1 MSLQQMCVSPT
12 DSPCK
17 CCGEISRLCGVVDFS
32 RCGADHTVGRKVEPY
47 SGVPIYYYRCG
58 QCGFTF
64 TRALDNWIPEDFARH
79 IYNADYE
86 RHDPD
91 YKGARPIFNA
101 DLIAGSFPEMAHG
114 KMLDFGSG
122 LGLLEHELR
131 ARGFSQVTS
140 YDPYTANQRTSALSE
155 KYQTVVAFEVFE
167 HHPDPHALMDMM
179 VQFMEEDGAILF
191 STLIIPESVVET
203 GIDRWWY
210 CAPRNGHISFFTSR
224 SIATIAA
231 RHGLKAG
238 SFNEGTHFLYRH
250 AVPLWATRF
259 THTLCSC

>member
-1 MSLQQMCVSPT
+1 MSLQKMSVSAT

-17 CCGEISRLCGVVDFS
+17 CCGEVSHLCGVVDFS
-32 RCGADHTVGRKVEPY
+32 RSCADPAAGRKVEPC
-47 SGVPIYYYRCG
+47 SGVPIYYYGCDRCG
-58 QCGFTF
+58 FVF
-64 TRALDNWIPEDFARH
+64 TRAFDSWTPEDFAQH
-79 IYNADYE
+79 IYNAAYE

-91 YKGARPIFNA
+91 YKGARPISNA
-101 DLIAGSFPEMAHG
+101 NLIAGSFPEMAHG

-131 ARGFSQVTS
+131 ARGFSRVTS
-140 YDPYTANQRTSALSE
+140 YDPYAADENASALSE

-179 VQFMEEDGAILF
+179 VQFLEEDGAVLF
-191 STLIIPESVVET
+191 STLIIPDDVVET
-203 GIDRWWY
+203 GIDKWWY

-238 SFNEGTHFLYRH
+238 SFNDGTHFFYRH
-250 AVPLWATRF
+250 DLPPWAMRF
-259 THTLCSC
+259 AHTLCSC